1 MMTIQFQF
9 DSIKAVE
16 SAALLL
22 KLNGRSMNY
31 MGLLKMLYIADRKAL
46 EKINFPIIGD
56 QYYSL
61 DYGPILS
68 SVYDLIKGFD
78 VKREGVK
85 GASHIWQKYIST
97 RPKEYKNENYYKV
110 RLLKDPGVQELCQDE
125 EEILEEVYSKF
136 AGIDPFEVAKWT
148 HELPEWKNPFG
159 SRIPIEVENVLKY
172 LKKTNEEIT
181 QISQEID
188 EERYIRQIIN
198 DN

>member
-22 KLNGRSMNY
+22 KFNGRSMNY

-188 EERYIRQIIN
+188 EERYIRQII
-198 DN
+198 